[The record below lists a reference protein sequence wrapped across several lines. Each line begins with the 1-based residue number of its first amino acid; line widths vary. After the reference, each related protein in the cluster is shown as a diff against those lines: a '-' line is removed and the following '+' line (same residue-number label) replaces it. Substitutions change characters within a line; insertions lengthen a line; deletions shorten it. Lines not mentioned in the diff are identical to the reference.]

1 MIKKLA
7 TALVLKVLRGQVT
20 LEQVRYKYCGGN
32 YAVYLEW
39 YHTYWEP
46 VSKLKQDADEL
57 NRKFA
62 LANAQYRRIR
72 TLQKSFEQIRNDIN
86 QVIKNT
92 EDTLLDSYSSN
103 VKENFSKGDYFSR
116 VNINATF
123 STVDWPNC
131 TWQQKAMFLYKHH
144 MAMAGVQEDV
154 ELINQHEQYISAQKT
169 ALQNEADAYQLFVLL
184 GIF

>member
-62 LANAQYRRIR
+62 LANAQYRRIK
-72 TLQKSFEQIRNDIN
+72 TLQKSFEQLQYDIN
-86 QVIKNT
+86 HVQEIFKNT
-92 EDTLLDSYSSN
+92 DPDTYLTEYSSN
-103 VKENFSKGDYFSR
+103 VKEKLNNKDYFSR
-116 VNINATF
+116 IEINAAF
-123 STVDWPNC
+123 ERDSDVGP
-131 TWQQKAMFLYKHH
+131 QGEYKYR
-144 MAMAGVQEDV
+144 MAMAGVAQDV
-154 ELINQHEQYISAQKT
+154 ALINQHEQYISAQKA
-169 ALQNEADAYQLFVLL
+169 ALQNEAEAYQLFVLL